1 MFNAHMARKYGTQNG
16 RGLVTKKYAL
26 GVGTMQNRV
35 ECQYTIPDP
44 SRPLP
49 PRIQLTGALNGIIA
63 FWHIKSWSL
72 LATMLQTDPGCQ
84 PGPRPRVG
92 ILEFCAPPQIFKTV
106 FKELESD
113 FSDAIKLM

>member
-1 MFNAHMARKYGTQNG
+1 MPRVFIKSAASTVDARLSSKGSFLLTF
-16 RGLVTKKYAL
+16 
-26 GVGTMQNRV
+26 
-35 ECQYTIPDP
+35 TIFMPVN
-44 SRPLP
+44 
-49 PRIQLTGALNGIIA
+49 QIIA

-92 ILEFCAPPQIFKTV
+92 ILEFCAPPQIFKNI

>member
-1 MFNAHMARKYGTQNG
+1 MGPALCSCG
-16 RGLVTKKYAL
+16 RT
-26 GVGTMQNRV
+26 
-35 ECQYTIPDP
+35 TIE
-44 SRPLP
+44 S
-49 PRIQLTGALNGIIA
+49 IIA

-84 PGPRPRVG
+84 PGPSPRVG
-92 ILEFCAPPQIFKTV
+92 ILEFCAPPQIFKTI

>member
-1 MFNAHMARKYGTQNG
+1 MP
-16 RGLVTKKYAL
+16 
-26 GVGTMQNRV
+26 
-35 ECQYTIPDP
+35 IPRP
-44 SRPLP
+44 SSMSY
-49 PRIQLTGALNGIIA
+49 IIA

-92 ILEFCAPPQIFKTV
+92 ILAFFAPPQIFKTI
-106 FKELESD
+106 FKELEID

>member
-1 MFNAHMARKYGTQNG
+1 MGPSPSFYWNLVRATLTLAPAVAFYMLCLMAY
-16 RGLVTKKYAL
+16 
-26 GVGTMQNRV
+26 
-35 ECQYTIPDP
+35 
-44 SRPLP
+44 
-49 PRIQLTGALNGIIA
+49 IIA

-92 ILEFCAPPQIFKTV
+92 ILEFCAPPQILKTI
-106 FKELESD
+106 FKELDSD